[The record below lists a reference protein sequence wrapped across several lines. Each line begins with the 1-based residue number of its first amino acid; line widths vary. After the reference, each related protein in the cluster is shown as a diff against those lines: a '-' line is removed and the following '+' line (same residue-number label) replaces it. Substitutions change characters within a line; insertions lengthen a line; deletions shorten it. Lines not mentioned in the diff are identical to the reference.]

1 MVYLTNYYVWGSVL
15 AWLIFFRAAAYYI
28 NCSTTLSKLI
38 NERCPELWQKM
49 LWSWQRAGSD
59 YYYGQRANQ
68 IELLVLFNWAAKDH
82 PDDPEFKRLLRET
95 RWSAAIFLGAF
106 IGALER
112 NPAKCLPRFAA
123 DCATN

>member
-15 AWLIFFRAAAYYI
+15 AWLIFFRAAASYI
-28 NCSTTLSKLI
+28 RRSTTLSKVI
-38 NERCPELWQKM
+38 SERYPELWRKM
-49 LWSWQRAGSD
+49 FWSWQRAGSD

-106 IGALER
+106 IGALVLLG
-112 NPAKCLPRFAA
+112 KA
-123 DCATN
+123 DISIHGP